1 MLRRSKLMALC
12 IILTLSLVACGG
24 GGGGGGTSVTGPA
37 YTGSTTPATV
47 SSSNVEPLGKA
58 AADAASQTVSSEAAT
73 GSSLFA
79 VVVES
84 ENSIPTAETTRLTV
98 EIARKALA
106 EIQSGTQ
113 NSVAGMVITS
123 DQLNQE
129 MMSNEFCGG
138 SITVPDNTNFNGS
151 TLDLTMTFNDL
162 CYNDTINPIVIMNGT
177 MRLIE
182 TDTSIT
188 VIFSNLSLS
197 VGGGQAYT
205 INATSTCDLSGI
217 NCTVD
222 FEGSDGTTYRMGNL
236 DVYEGPSGFDVS
248 GTFYHPDYGSVT
260 MTTTTPMTFNCAP
273 APQPDTGELAFSG
286 DAGTS
291 GRILFQGC
299 DNFTVCYSDGV
310 APEVCNPQS
319 FW

>member
-1 MLRRSKLMALC
+1 MLSRSKLMALC
-12 IILTLSLVACGG
+12 VIFTLSLAACGG
-24 GGGGGGTSVTGPA
+24 GGGGGSTSVTGPA
-37 YTGSTTPATV
+37 YTGITTPATI
-47 SSSNVEPLGKA
+47 SSTNAESLGTA
-58 AADAASQTVSSEAAT
+58 AADAAAKSVGSEAAT

-79 VVVES
+79 VVIDADS
-84 ENSIPTAETTRLTV
+84 GLPTAETTSLTV
-98 EIARKALA
+98 QIARKALA
-106 EIQSGTQ
+106 EIQTSTQ
-113 NSVAGMVITS
+113 NTVAGVVITA

-129 MMSNEFCGG
+129 MMSSEFCGG
-138 SITVPDNTNFNGS
+138 SITVPDNTNFNGN

-162 CYNDTINPIVIMNGT
+162 CYNDGVNPVVVMNGT

-182 TDTSIT
+182 TDTSVT

-273 APQPDTGELAFSG
+273 APQPDTGKLVFSG

-291 GRILFQGC
+291 GSIEFQGC
-299 DNFTVCYSDGV
+299 STYTYCYNEGLG
-310 APEVCNPQS
+310 ETCNVGT
-319 FW
+319 W